1 MKTKTFDC
9 VDLKRRG
16 AERVQAELDGMT
28 PGQQVEYWR
37 RSTEELLQRKR
48 QLATGPSDIP
58 GINAVPRSPNCT

>member
-16 AERVQAELDGMT
+16 AERVQAELEGMT

-48 QLATGPSDIP
+48 QLATGPSDLP
-58 GINAVPRSPNCT
+58 GENTVPRSPEST